1 MLYQPSYP
9 SPYLSD
15 VDGGQINEFS
25 CYINADGGT
34 AVTAYKYNV
43 NGLNGESLYNSP
55 ITQIQPM
62 YAGEILTFEVPN
74 TIGIVN
80 GIDYTWDITLYESN
94 PDIWI
99 TYGTV
104 QNGDNTTTQVY
115 LRPNFLIQTDMYL
128 KIGGALRLIRNY
140 DNTSGVATLASALPV
155 APTVG
160 TGYEIYSNNVTSTEY
175 FFRARTTPILLMET
189 VPSVINSK
197 SYTFSATYAQEENVG
212 YKYYQWTVY
221 DQRGV
226 VIRQSDEINTG
237 IIKYTFDGFINGNTY
252 GIGLVLENQDGV
264 VLTIQPTYFAVNY
277 DQPQI
282 DNPPTATVNCEHVAV
297 DLKWSP
303 LLINTG
309 VASSE
314 TTTTPQYDYLANEP
328 YLGGSSVR
336 IAKNTELMWY
346 TGSKQAPIYIPYES
360 TTFINWHTTDE
371 NFSGLIY
378 RQEGEYVDLKA
389 IASTSP
395 LTAAIGD
402 RYYNTKDK
410 LIYIAIGTNIWSA
423 DGEVPRVDL
432 IYNLTENNKRYIWDS
447 QAEDLVETQYTN
459 PYYELSYENGV
470 FKYEVN
476 NGDIHIVENIT
487 AYKIEKK
494 WLLQQQGIG
503 YYDSYVWKDDE
514 SWDDNKYFQYI
525 TQGFIT
531 KYWFKFTLLPTGLQV
546 SKNEIAATTWNDLR
560 AYTWDELQSYTWNQ
574 LRYNKI

>member
-15 VDGGQINEFS
+15 VDGGHVNEFS

-34 AVTAYKYNV
+34 AVTAYKYNI

-80 GIDYTWDITLYESN
+80 GIDYTWDITLYEAK

-104 QNGDNTTTQVY
+104 QKGDNTTTQVY

-155 APTVG
+155 TPTVG

-175 FFRARTTPILLMET
+175 FFRARTTPSLVMKT
-189 VPSVINSK
+189 VPSIINSK

-212 YKYYQWTVY
+212 YKYYEWTVY
-221 DQRGV
+221 DQSNN
-226 VIRQSDEINTG
+226 VITRSGQINTG
-237 IIKYTFDGFINGNTY
+237 LIEYSFDGFINGNTY

-264 VLTIQPTYFAVNY
+264 VLTVQPIWFSVSY

-282 DNPPTATVNCEHVAV
+282 DNPPTALVNCEQDSI
-297 DLKWSP
+297 DLIWSP
-303 LLINTG
+303 LLINAGEATT
-309 VASSE
+309 E
-314 TTTTPQYDYLANEP
+314 TTTAPKYDYIPNEP
-328 YLGGSSVR
+328 YIGGSSVR
-336 IAKNTELMWY
+336 IDKSTNLSWY
-346 TGSKQAPIYIPYES
+346 IGSKQSPVYAPYET
-360 TTFINWHTTDE
+360 TTFINWHTTDD

-378 RQEGEYVDLKA
+378 RQEGEYYSITA
-389 IASTSP
+389 ISTIAP
-395 LTAAIGD
+395 TTAETGDKYFNSSDNLIYTAISTNVWGSTGEEPKEGVIYRLPSGVKYLWNGTD
-402 RYYNTKDK
+402 MEITNYNT
-410 LIYIAIGTNIWSA
+410 
-423 DGEVPRVDL
+423 
-432 IYNLTENNKRYIWDS
+432 
-447 QAEDLVETQYTN
+447 
-459 PYYELSYENGV
+459 PYYEIRYDSPNFVYIIS
-470 FKYEVN
+470 
-476 NGDIHIVENIT
+476 NGDLYISEEIP
-487 AYKIEKK
+487 AYKVEEK
-494 WLLQQQGIG
+494 WLLQEQKSG

-514 SWDDNKYFQYI
+514 SWDDNKFFQYI

-531 KYWFKFTLLPTGLQV
+531 KYWFKFALLPTEVQIF
-546 SKNEIAATTWNDLR
+546 KNEISATTWNDLR
-560 AYTWDELQSYTWNQ
+560 VYTWDELRAYTWNQ

>member
-34 AVTAYKYNV
+34 SVTAYKYTV
-43 NGLNGESLYNSP
+43 SGLNGESLYDSP

-62 YAGEILTFEVPN
+62 YAGEILTFEVSN
-74 TIGIVN
+74 AIGIVN
-80 GIDYTWDITLYESN
+80 GIDYTWNITLYESK

-104 QNGDNTTTQVY
+104 QKGVNTTTQVY

-128 KIGGALRLIRNY
+128 KIGGALRSISNY

-160 TGYEIYSNNVTSTEY
+160 TSYEIYSNNVTSTAY
-175 FFRARTTPILLMET
+175 FFRARTTPSLVMEA
-189 VPSVINSK
+189 VPNIVNSK

-212 YKYYQWTVY
+212 YRYYQWTVY

-237 IIKYTFDGFINGNTY
+237 IIEYTFDGFINGNTY

-264 VLTIQPTYFAVNY
+264 VLTIQPTYFVVNY

-297 DLKWSP
+297 DLTWSP

-314 TTTTPQYDYLANEP
+314 TAASPQYDYLANEP

-336 IAKNTELMWY
+336 IAKDTELMWY

-389 IASTSP
+389 IASTPP
-395 LTAAIGD
+395 LTAVIGD

-410 LIYIAIGTNIWSA
+410 LIYIAIGTNIWAA
-423 DGEVPRVDL
+423 DGEIPRTDL
-432 IYNLTENNKRYIWDS
+432 IYNLTENNKRYVWDS

-459 PYYELSYENGV
+459 PYYELSYENGI

-476 NGDIHIVENIT
+476 NGEVHIVENIAT
-487 AYKIEKK
+487 YNIEKK
-494 WLLQQQGIG
+494 WLLQKQGVG

-546 SKNEIAATTWNDLR
+546 SKNEITATTWNDLR
-560 AYTWDELQSYTWNQ
+560 SYTWDELKSYTWNQ
-574 LRYNKI
+574 LRYNRI